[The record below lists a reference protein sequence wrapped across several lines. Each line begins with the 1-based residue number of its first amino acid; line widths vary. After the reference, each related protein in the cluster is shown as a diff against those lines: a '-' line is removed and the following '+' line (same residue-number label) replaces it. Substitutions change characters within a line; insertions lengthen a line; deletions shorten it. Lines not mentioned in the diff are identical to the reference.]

1 MKAQEILEKSRELLP
16 YMTETRR
23 HLHKI
28 PGVAFDNHKTM
39 EYIRRKLSENGIKT
53 ENAGRCGLCATI
65 GQGDKCILLRADTDG
80 LDIQEQADVDFKS
93 ENGKM
98 HACGHDLH
106 TAQLLGAAKILKE
119 HENSLDVTVKLMFQS
134 AEENLCGAK
143 DMIDNGILENPR
155 PCMAFML
162 HVLGGSD
169 LKTGTIII
177 PPEGESA
184 PSADFFEADIYGN
197 GSHGSSPCEGTDPI
211 YAACSVI
218 CALSEIN
225 SRELS
230 MFERAILTV
239 GSINAGENAN
249 VIPSK
254 AHFSGTLRCFGDG
267 TSEKVRKRLC
277 EITENTAKVFRTTA
291 EVRFTSGCPS
301 LKNDSEVCEYIYNR
315 LKSTLGEEFVIKAE
329 SMGKKTTTSGSE
341 DFSYISHEIPS
352 VMLALAAGQHSDGY
366 IYPLHH
372 PKVTFDEN
380 AMVYGCAA
388 LVSAVTDI

>member
-1 MKAQEILEKSRELLP
+1 MQAQEILEKSRELLP
-16 YMTETRR
+16 YMKEIRR

-28 PGVAFDNHKTM
+28 PGVGFDNHETM
-39 EYIRRKLSENGIKT
+39 KYIREKLSENGI
-53 ENAGRCGLCATI
+53 ESADVGRCGLCATI
-65 GQGDKCILLRADTDG
+65 GNGEKCILLRADTDG
-80 LDIQEQADVDFKS
+80 LDIQEEADVDFRS
-93 ENGKM
+93 QNGKM

-119 HENSLDVTVKLMFQS
+119 NESKLGVTVKFMFQS

-143 DMIDNGILENPR
+143 DMIDNGILENPK

-162 HVLGGSD
+162 HVLCGSD

-177 PPEGESA
+177 PPQGESA
-184 PSADFFEADIYGN
+184 PSADFFEADVYGN

-211 YAACSVI
+211 YTACSVI

-230 MFERAILTV
+230 MFERAILTI
-239 GSINAGENAN
+239 GSINAGMSAN
-249 VIPSK
+249 VIPSS
-254 AHFSGTLRCFGDG
+254 AHFSGTLRCFGEG
-267 TSEKVRKRLC
+267 TAQKVKKRLC
-277 EITENTAKVFRTTA
+277 EITQSTAKTFRTTA

-301 LKNDSEVCEYIYNR
+301 LKNDGEVCEYMYER
-315 LKSTLGEEFVIKAE
+315 LTNVLGKDFVKKSEEMTSK
-329 SMGKKTTTSGSE
+329 GTTSGSE

-352 VMLALAAGQHSDGY
+352 IMLALAAGRRSDGY

-372 PKVTFDEN
+372 PKVTFDEE
-380 AMVYGCAA
+380 AMIYGCAA
-388 LVSAVTDI
+388 LVSAVTLE